1 MTGSALRG
9 TGQGKRAMGLSN
21 SRGGAAGL
29 RRLARAALLLVP
41 LALAACGSVAAGSS
55 GPAAAPVLK
64 AVQPGALCADQAAV
78 NHLVVRRSG
87 QIGHVGVG
95 DPVLPRRRFTF
106 PAVVTITSAA
116 DARAV
121 ARALCALPLQ
131 PAGIVNC
138 PADLGITYQLRFA
151 AGGTLFRTVSI
162 QSTGCEIASGFGK
175 PRTIS
180 SAPGFWSVLSKGMRL
195 ESPAGQQAFR
205 GTAGAGKHCAP
216 ASTQMTQTGNCPGKN
231 QPG

>member
-1 MTGSALRG
+1 MGS
-9 TGQGKRAMGLSN
+9 SN
-21 SRGGAAGL
+21 SRGDAAGL

-41 LALAACGSVAAGSS
+41 LALAACGSVVAGSS
-55 GPAAAPVLK
+55 GSPAAPVLK

-78 NHLVVRRSG
+78 NHLVVKRSG
-87 QIGHVGVG
+87 LTGHVGVG
-95 DPVLPRRRFTF
+95 DPVLARRFTF
-106 PAVVTITSAA
+106 PAVVTVASAA

-151 AGGTLFRTVSI
+151 AGGTRFHTVSI
-162 QSTGCEIASGFGK
+162 QPTGCEIASGIGK
-175 PRTIS
+175 LRTIS
-180 SAPGFWSVLSKGMRL
+180 HAPGFWSVLSKGMRL
-195 ESPAGQQAFR
+195 EAPAGQQLFR
-205 GTAGAGKHCAP
+205 GTAPPGKHCAP
-216 ASTQMTQTGNCPGKN
+216 ASTQLAQTGNCPGKN